1 MMGLPIWCNIT
12 PPRTTTMVSTM
23 RFQNECH
30 DDNRVDAQRA
40 DDLFVSRGMREYNRY
55 YVIHGHMY

>member
-1 MMGLPIWCNIT
+1 MS
-12 PPRTTTMVSTM
+12 VSSHHHGQQQWYPQCA
-23 RFQNECH
+23 FKNECH

-55 YVIHGHMY
+55 YVVHGHMY